1 MFGAL
6 RYNSVTKDVEHVELE
21 RADGFEAR
29 GYSRT
34 ACNECRLRK
43 LKCSGDRNGCKR
55 CRAICITCAY
65 QPNSDNKSTFRV
77 PRPSPSADNVVMATR
92 STAASSASRPQSRQQ
107 RAGGQGQQHTNSGDK
122 ALDHTSSG
130 SGPHPNNG
138 PSAAPDTPMELLYP
152 LSPPPSNLDWDFS
165 SADFDHVTDLDG
177 TSSTAGDAPG
187 LSALVA
193 AHEGLPQGM
202 DCEAGGDDYDIPD
215 ASVDLAP
222 TASQAASG
230 SQYSMAITS
239 KHHHHTASSPSFFAL
254 SSSSSKQGSKNQPW
268 ESFVEAAAPLLG
280 PPPGGKRSWSISGPS
295 NHHHHHEGSRVLHNA
310 MTNPFDTLNMTASA
324 SSTARPSSPRDSGGA
339 RSGNRRMS
347 HDTARSSCQCVGL
360 MLTSLESMGVQEG
373 SVGGDVRDLTATAGP
388 APASLDDIL
397 ASLTR
402 GMNVVE
408 QVLRCS
414 QCNAGT
420 ENRMLLATIAQ
431 QLGTTA
437 TTLTS
442 TLSPPQERAYEGIDS
457 IDWWRNRGVSTQGV
471 GEPRLHQ
478 TRGLCIQTSICY

>member
-65 QPNSDNKSTFRV
+65 QPSSDNKSTFKV
-77 PRPSPSADNVVMATR
+77 SRPSPSADNVDMATR
-92 STAASSASRPQSRQQ
+92 SNAASASPGPQPRQQ
-107 RAGGQGQQHTNSGDK
+107 RAGGQGQQRANPGDK
-122 ALDHTSSG
+122 TLDHTSSG

-165 SADFDHVTDLDG
+165 SADFEHMTDLDG
-177 TSSTAGDAPG
+177 TSSTAGDAPA

-193 AHEGLPQGM
+193 AHEDLPQGM
-202 DCEAGGDDYDIPD
+202 NVESGGDDYDIPD
-215 ASVDLAP
+215 ASVDLNP
-222 TASQAASG
+222 TTSHAASG
-230 SQYSMAITS
+230 GQYSMAITS
-239 KHHHHTASSPSFFAL
+239 KHHQHTASSPSFFAP
-254 SSSSSKQGSKNQPW
+254 SSKQGSKSQSW
-268 ESFVEAAAPLLG
+268 ESFVDAAAPLLD
-280 PPPGGKRSWSISGPS
+280 PPP
-295 NHHHHHEGSRVLHNA
+295 N
-310 MTNPFDTLNMTASA
+310 
-324 SSTARPSSPRDSGGA
+324 
-339 RSGNRRMS
+339 
-347 HDTARSSCQCVGL
+347 
-360 MLTSLESMGVQEG
+360 
-373 SVGGDVRDLTATAGP
+373 

-408 QVLRCS
+408 QVLRCG

-431 QLGTTA
+431 QLALIGGETVASARRGWKTPVILRREDYAFGRVSSIGHAQQQRPGLQFFDHSITRKGHFPRSLQGGQSRDAIRDVVSRITLAHRA
-437 TTLTS
+437 TTRGS
-442 TLSPPQERAYEGIDS
+442 ASGEGQD
-457 IDWWRNRGVSTQGV
+457 GFQCQGPEAI
-471 GEPRLHQ
+471 G
-478 TRGLCIQTSICY
+478 G